1 MVVENPKRRSILI
14 WIATVLV
21 LLIIGAVLYTVFQR
35 PYADGPKTACM
46 SQVKQ
51 LSLAMLMYADD
62 NNHCAPD
69 AYTFDLPAN
78 WDTLSDADKDR
89 LHPSRK
95 LKSQLLVY
103 AKHEDTFLCPGDY
116 NPPTGNVE
124 GLAGVMSYVNPLN
137 LRGYVTD
144 FSNGGRVLYTNGIEN
159 PASVAYVRDPVRGS
173 GKTKDEKPA
182 LFSPHAEIF
191 AIGYLDGHVKAD
203 KVLDVSHHL

>member
-1 MVVENPKRRSILI
+1 MVPIFAKAPSGNPKSCI
-14 WIATVLV
+14 
-21 LLIIGAVLYTVFQR
+21 
-35 PYADGPKTACM
+35 

-89 LHPSRK
+89 LHPSRR

-103 AKHEDTFLCPGDY
+103 AKNENTFLCPADK

-191 AIGYLDGHVKAD
+191 VIGYLDGHVKAD